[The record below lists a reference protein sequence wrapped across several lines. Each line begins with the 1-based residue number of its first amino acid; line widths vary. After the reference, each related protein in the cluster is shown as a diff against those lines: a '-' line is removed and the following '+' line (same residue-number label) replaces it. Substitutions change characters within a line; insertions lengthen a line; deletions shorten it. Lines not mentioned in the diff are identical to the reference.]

1 MGGGGSESDQ
11 ESRRPGSQ
19 PQLSLLQVL
28 LSHRVAGFLRRDTGS
43 ESILQVT
50 VQVSVIT
57 DIESQSYAN
66 HK

>member
-11 ESRRPGSQ
+11 DWVSQ

-43 ESILQVT
+43 ESILRVT